1 MWFNKFKFPGV
12 IFWNKQ
18 TGILMPFDAH
28 FLAIV
33 GKGIKGK
40 VYKEG
45 EKATEEEINKAHAEY
60 IE

>member
-1 MWFNKFKFPGV
+1 
-12 IFWNKQ
+12 
-18 TGILMPFDAH
+18 MPFDAH